1 MQLCLRRWIA
11 LHARVNGDVKRGA
24 FPLAA
29 LGILCGA
36 AHAGDLPEQHRIPSP
51 STTAERHSGW
61 ETQVSLYGWTPAL
74 AGKVGIRNLPSIAID
89 MPISDVLS
97 DLDGAVMASVF
108 ANNDRWLLLADLVFA
123 RLSDTA
129 VAAGRTVDATI
140 TQTIATGAV
149 GAMLPTGNPQFDFAV
164 TGGLRYV
171 SLNGN
176 LSLGSGPRLPT
187 LSAGARQWWLDPTI
201 GFFSHYTFADG
212 WFVNAIADIGGFG
225 AGSKL
230 SSTGYGGVGYMWNS
244 NLSTSIGYRYL
255 YENYSGAGIKTG
267 TFRYNTT
274 MHGPT
279 VSIAWHF

>member
-11 LHARVNGDVKRGA
+11 VHARVNGDVKRGA

-51 STTAERHSGW
+51 STTVERHSGW

-74 AGKVGIRNLPSIAID
+74 AGKVGIRNLPSTAID

-176 LSLGSGPRLPT
+176 LSLGSAPGFPLSRPERGNGGSIPPSASSPT
-187 LSAGARQWWLDPTI
+187 THSPM
-201 GFFSHYTFADG
+201 DG
-212 WFVNAIADIGGFG
+212 
-225 AGSKL
+225 
-230 SSTGYGGVGYMWNS
+230 SSTQSQISAASERDQSCRALAMAALAICGIQIYRR
-244 NLSTSIGYRYL
+244 LSDIATSTR
-255 YENYSGAGIKTG
+255 
-267 TFRYNTT
+267 TT
-274 MHGPT
+274 VAPE
-279 VSIAWHF
+279 